1 MGMMRRAVG
10 GLSRRLGRPELLAAV
25 DPQVRRTEREEVGI
39 SALLAGVLGDEDTYV
54 DVGTNRGQV
63 LSEALRVAPRG
74 RHIAF
79 EPIPELAE
87 MLASSFPQVESRRL
101 ALGAEPHVAQFCH
114 FTKLDGWSGL
124 RRSPEISDELG
135 RPEFIDVQVS
145 TLDIQMAGLTP
156 AVIKIDVE
164 GGELAVL
171 EGGRATLAGARPLL
185 IFEHVPQAAELY
197 GASSLAIWDL
207 LTVELGYT
215 IFSAT
220 GEGPVA
226 RDAFIAADGGV
237 VNWLARPR

>member
-1 MGMMRRAVG
+1 MRRAVG

-25 DPQVRRTEREEVGI
+25 DPQARRTEREAIGI
-39 SALLAGVLGDEDTYV
+39 SALLAGALGDEDTYV

-63 LSEALRVAPRG
+63 LREALRVAPRG

-79 EPIPELAE
+79 EPIPALAE
-87 MLASSFPQVESRRL
+87 MLAASFPAVESRRL

-124 RRSPEISDELG
+124 RRSPEISDDLG
-135 RPEFIDVQVS
+135 RPEFIDVRVS
-145 TLDIQMAGLTP
+145 TLDIEMAGLTP

-171 EGGRATLAGARPLL
+171 EGGRSILADARPLL

-197 GASSLAIWDL
+197 GASSGAIWDL
-207 LTVELGYT
+207 LADLGYT
-215 IFSAT
+215 VFSAT
-220 GEGPVA
+220 GEGPVG
-226 RDAFIAADGGV
+226 REAFMAAESGV
-237 VNWLARPR
+237 VNWMARAR